1 MNYILKS
8 LVIVLIFLTSCAD
21 KTAINAFIN
30 KEIITH
36 ALANPTTLNPQC
48 HTSQLADQMVNLM
61 FQPLLQIDIYDGSIR
76 PVLAK
81 SRPILKVNEEGQYE
95 YYFELRPNAQWDDGK
110 SITASD
116 VVFSLKS
123 MFNPHCNNG
132 VRRQHLEQIDRIVID
147 TLDNKKFKL
156 IYNEPYNQVEWSLM
170 ALYIID
176 ERKIDPNAVLAAYD
190 FEKIKAYSLD
200 YKTKVDWKLK
210 KYAKQFNSMEYQTS
224 DSILLGSGPYIM
236 EQWDANQFVSFKKK
250 ENWWGEEEAEEH
262 LFFRANASKIHF
274 EIIKDWNLTLST
286 IEQGQLDIVN
296 SVPMDDFLKMQSNP
310 KLSSIYDFES
320 PSNFVYEY
328 ITFNTLDPVLSN
340 RKLRKYI
347 ATLIDKSLMVDKV
360 LHGFGSPIHSMIHPS
375 KSYYNDTLITSLE
388 KDIKLDPNKPLRI
401 LYNAGNKRREKIVH
415 IIADAIKQAGG
426 DAVIES
432 WDWKVF
438 LEKRKARDFQLLIS
452 ASGQSPAPEVLN
464 QTWHTSSIASGRN
477 FSGFG
482 NHRSDM
488 LIDSINLELDEM
500 KRGEMY
506 KRFQAYV
513 HQEQPYVFLYT
524 LNQRIIKKKA
534 YSEIKTSSIRP
545 NYWLGD
551 F

>member
-95 YYFELRPNAQWDDGK
+95 YSFEIRTNAQWDDGK

-286 IEQGQLDIVN
+286 IKDLSINVAIYFLNFLLD
-296 SVPMDDFLKMQSNP
+296 K
-310 KLSSIYDFES
+310 
-320 PSNFVYEY
+320 
-328 ITFNTLDPVLSN
+328 T
-340 RKLRKYI
+340 
-347 ATLIDKSLMVDKV
+347 
-360 LHGFGSPIHSMIHPS
+360 GS
-375 KSYYNDTLITSLE
+375 
-388 KDIKLDPNKPLRI
+388 R
-401 LYNAGNKRREKIVH
+401 
-415 IIADAIKQAGG
+415 
-426 DAVIES
+426 
-432 WDWKVF
+432 
-438 LEKRKARDFQLLIS
+438 
-452 ASGQSPAPEVLN
+452 VLN
-464 QTWHTSSIASGRN
+464 V
-477 FSGFG
+477 
-482 NHRSDM
+482 
-488 LIDSINLELDEM
+488 
-500 KRGEMY
+500 MY
-506 KRFQAYV
+506 
-513 HQEQPYVFLYT
+513 
-524 LNQRIIKKKA
+524 
-534 YSEIKTSSIRP
+534 S
-545 NYWLGD
+545 
-551 F
+551 